1 MKTKGLVF
9 SNISMAVV
17 LTAIVVSAYAFTF
30 TKAFAATVP
39 TVNVSINNESNANV
53 TSVPV
58 GTVVHLNT
66 SVSSSTGPIATGTVD
81 FSSYQNTTCSGTATV
96 QTGVALVN
104 GSANSATT
112 TVGNNGLSYKA
123 SYVATGDV
131 YASTT
136 SSCVSINSTSNAV
149 SLNSTLSSSSI
160 LVGGSVSQSATLS
173 GVTANA
179 TGTVAYSVYSNSSCN
194 ADKQDAGVKTVSNGT
209 VAGSNSMTFSTAGT
223 KYFQA
228 VYSGDQFNSGA
239 TGQCQ
244 SFSINNA
251 PTPTPTGTGSISG
264 TAFNDLNKNKT
275 KDSGEAGI
283 GGFTV
288 KLYGGTFWWNWGK
301 PRAVAT
307 TTTDANGN
315 YSFTGLADGI
325 YRVEETKLTGW
336 AQISGD
342 FRWVL
347 VVNGKS
353 LTGLDFAN
361 ISKANAS
368 STATST
374 PNKKDKDEK
383 RERKE
388 EKREEHRE
396 KKINKLM
403 EKINKI
409 ENKGRGNGR
418 DD

>member
-58 GTVVHLNT
+58 GTVVRLNT
-66 SVSSSTGPIATGTVD
+66 SVSSSTGPTATGSID
-81 FSSYQNTTCSGTATV
+81 FSSYQNTSCSGTASV
-96 QTGVALVN
+96 QSGVALVN

-112 TVGNNGLSYKA
+112 TVGSNGLSYKA
-123 SYVATGDV
+123 TYVATGDV

-136 SSCVSINSTSNAV
+136 SSCVSV
-149 SLNSTLSSSSI
+149 
-160 LVGGSVSQSATLS
+160 
-173 GVTANA
+173 
-179 TGTVAYSVYSNSSCN
+179 TGTVV
-194 ADKQDAGVKTVSNGT
+194 TPT
-209 VAGSNSMTFSTAGT
+209 PT
-223 KYFQA
+223 
-228 VYSGDQFNSGA
+228 
-239 TGQCQ
+239 
-244 SFSINNA
+244 
-251 PTPTPTGTGSISG
+251 PTPTPTGIGSISG

-361 ISKANAS
+361 ISKANGS
-368 STATST
+368 GTATST

-403 EKINKI
+403 EKIKKV

>member
-58 GTVVHLNT
+58 GTVVRLNT
-66 SVSSSTGPIATGTVD
+66 SVSSSTGPTATGSID
-81 FSSYQNTTCSGTATV
+81 FSSYQNTSCSGTASV
-96 QTGVALVN
+96 QSGVVLVN
-104 GSANSATT
+104 GSANSTTT
-112 TVGNNGLSYKA
+112 TVGSNGLSYKA
-123 SYVATGDV
+123 TYVATGDV

-136 SSCVSINSTSNAV
+136 SSCVSV
-149 SLNSTLSSSSI
+149 
-160 LVGGSVSQSATLS
+160 
-173 GVTANA
+173 
-179 TGTVAYSVYSNSSCN
+179 TGTVV
-194 ADKQDAGVKTVSNGT
+194 TPT
-209 VAGSNSMTFSTAGT
+209 PT
-223 KYFQA
+223 
-228 VYSGDQFNSGA
+228 
-239 TGQCQ
+239 
-244 SFSINNA
+244 
-251 PTPTPTGTGSISG
+251 PTPTPTGIGSISG

-275 KDSGEAGI
+275 KDSGETGI
-283 GGFTV
+283 AGFTV

-368 STATST
+368 STATTT
-374 PNKKDKDEK
+374 PHRKDKDEK

-409 ENKGRGNGR
+409 ENKGRGSGR

>member
-1 MKTKGLVF
+1 MKFKNFSFSELTLGVLFTAMVVAIYSFSFTTVF
-9 SNISMAVV
+9 AS
-17 LTAIVVSAYAFTF
+17 
-30 TKAFAATVP
+30 TVP
-39 TVNVSINNESNANV
+39 TVNVSINNQSNANV

-66 SVSSSTGPIATGTVD
+66 SVSSSTGPVATGTID
-81 FSSYQNTTCSGTATV
+81 FSSYQNTSCSGTASV
-96 QTGVALVN
+96 QSGVALVN

-112 TVGNNGLSYKA
+112 TVGSNGLSYKA
-123 SYVATGDV
+123 TYVATGDV
-131 YASTT
+131 YASST
-136 SSCVSINSTSNAV
+136 SSCVSV
-149 SLNSTLSSSSI
+149 
-160 LVGGSVSQSATLS
+160 
-173 GVTANA
+173 
-179 TGTVAYSVYSNSSCN
+179 TGTVV
-194 ADKQDAGVKTVSNGT
+194 TPT
-209 VAGSNSMTFSTAGT
+209 PT
-223 KYFQA
+223 
-228 VYSGDQFNSGA
+228 
-239 TGQCQ
+239 
-244 SFSINNA
+244 

-275 KDSGEAGI
+275 KDSGETGVA
-283 GGFTV
+283 GFTV

-361 ISKANAS
+361 ISKTNGS
-368 STATST
+368 NTATTT
-374 PNKKDKDEK
+374 PVRKDDDHRNKGK
-383 RERKE
+383 ERRE

-396 KKINKLM
+396 KKINKLL
-403 EKINKI
+403 EKIDKI
-409 ENKGRGNGR
+409 KDR
-418 DD
+418 